1 MLEVNTPLGTIVA
14 KSDPYPNCPGVS
26 IYIRRGEQD
35 ALLLRLECDENEEEL
50 AFYAWFDPNRYKHSH
65 SGVLSEDGIEKMLE
79 ED

>member
-1 MLEVNTPLGTIVA
+1 M
-14 KSDPYPNCPGVS
+14 
-26 IYIRRGEQD
+26 
-35 ALLLRLECDENEEEL
+35 ALLRQLRLGEYTALHVLLRLASFFSFFGALFSGYLECDEHEEEL

>member
-1 MLEVNTPLGTIVA
+1 MIEVNTPLGTIVA

-35 ALLLRLECDENEEEL
+35 ALLLRMECDEKEEEL
-50 AFYAWFDPNRYKHSH
+50 AFYAWFDPYHYKHSH
-65 SGVLSEDGIEKMLE
+65 HDVLSEDEIKKALE